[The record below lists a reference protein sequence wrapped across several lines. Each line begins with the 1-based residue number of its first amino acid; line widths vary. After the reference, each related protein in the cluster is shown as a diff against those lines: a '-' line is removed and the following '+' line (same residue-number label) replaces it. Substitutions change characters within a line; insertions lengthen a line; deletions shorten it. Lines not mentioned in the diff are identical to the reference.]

1 MMLPRLYQLYSHQ
14 KMVAHRKWQDH
25 SLLQDRWIW
34 CGICNKFNNDNYL
47 TCLHDELEGP
57 FKIWFSHNAF
67 YPAARNRICKARDAR
82 VQTSN
87 CCRERHPHWPTG
99 RQGEK
104 HHALTLHNTNT
115 FLLSI
120 FFLLL
125 LFSSHFSLQVI
136 RPHLCQSQM
145 KAASNTAPGSPFV
158 KPSMLSVDFFERG
171 EVRRKE
177 KKRRE
182 RKKGE
187 AQSSKLSLFII
198 IFLNSPL
205 IYISAWSL

>member
-1 MMLPRLYQLYSHQ
+1 MPSIQLPGTGYAKLVMHAC
-14 KMVAHRKWQDH
+14 KHPTAAVN
-25 SLLQDRWIW
+25 
-34 CGICNKFNNDNYL
+34 GIL
-47 TCLHDELEGP
+47 IGRLEGKVRSITHSHCTTP
-57 FKIWFSHNAF
+57 IHFFS
-67 YPAARNRICKARDAR
+67 
-82 VQTSN
+82 
-87 CCRERHPHWPTG
+87 
-99 RQGEK
+99 
-104 HHALTLHNTNT
+104 L
-115 FLLSI
+115 
-120 FFLLL
+120 FFFLL

-145 KAASNTAPGSPFV
+145 KAASNTAPCSPFV

-198 IFLNSPL
+198 IFFLDDCKYPCLRSTAQ
-205 IYISAWSL
+205 SAEREEVNVVVDGSVSLQRQHFVLTC

>member
-1 MMLPRLYQLYSHQ
+1 MTKLTY
-14 KMVAHRKWQDH
+14 
-25 SLLQDRWIW
+25 W
-34 CGICNKFNNDNYL
+34 CQHPTGRGY
-47 TCLHDELEGP
+47 P

-125 LFSSHFSLQVI
+125 FSSHFSLQVI

-145 KAASNTAPGSPFV
+145 KAASNTAPCSPFV

-198 IFLNSPL
+198 IFFLDDCKYPCLRSTAQ
-205 IYISAWSL
+205 SAEREEVNVVVDGSVSLQRQHFVLTC